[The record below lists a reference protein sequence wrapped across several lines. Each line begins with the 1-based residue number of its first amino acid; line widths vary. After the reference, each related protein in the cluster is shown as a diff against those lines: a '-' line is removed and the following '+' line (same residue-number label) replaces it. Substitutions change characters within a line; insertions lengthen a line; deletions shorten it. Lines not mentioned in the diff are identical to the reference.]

1 MRPRERPAP
10 HIVWQGWP
18 QVQPDL
24 KGGSNMDTLTQGA
37 DKLELRLRG
46 LDIALLL
53 LRAMIGV
60 VFIAHGSQKLFGAF
74 GGGLEKAAKVMTG
87 FGLEPG
93 MVFAFLAGILEFGG
107 GLLLLVG
114 LLTPLAGLIITGLM
128 VVAITVSTGQK
139 GFIAI
144 GGLGYEY
151 NLVLIS
157 IALALIIAGPGRL
170 SFDHQLG
177 LDRAIADRL
186 RRSQEGRGV
195 VGRSSDTMLAR
206 SGVIN
211 ALLAGASG
219 NL

>member
-1 MRPRERPAP
+1 MGNQGYSVSAALGHGGMRPRERPAP
-10 HIVWQGWP
+10 HILWQGWP
-18 QVQPDL
+18 QVQPVQPDL
-24 KGGSNMDTLTQGA
+24 KGGLNMDTLTQGV
-37 DKLELRLRG
+37 DKLGLRLPG

-74 GGGLEKAAKVMTG
+74 GGGGLEKAAKAMTG

-93 MVFAFLAGILEFGG
+93 MFFAFLAGILEFGG

-114 LLTPLAGLIITGLM
+114 LLTPPAGLIITGEM
-128 VVAITVSTGQK
+128 VVAIAVSTGQK
-139 GFIAI
+139 CFIAI

-157 IALALIIAGPGRL
+157 ISLALIIAGPGRL

-177 LDRAIADRL
+177 LDRAITDRL
-186 RRSQEGRGV
+186 RRSQENRGV
-195 VGRSSDTMLAR
+195 VGR
-206 SGVIN
+206 
-211 ALLAGASG
+211 
-219 NL
+219 

>member
-1 MRPRERPAP
+1 
-10 HIVWQGWP
+10 
-18 QVQPDL
+18 
-24 KGGSNMDTLTQGA
+24 MDTVTQGVN
-37 DKLELRLRG
+37 ERVGLRLRG
-46 LDIALLL
+46 LEVALLL

-74 GGGLEKAAKVMTG
+74 GGGGLEKTAKAMTG

-93 MVFAFLAGILEFGG
+93 MFFAVLAGILEFGG

-128 VVAITVSTGQK
+128 VVAIAVSTGQK

-157 IALALIIAGPGRL
+157 IALALVIAGAGRL
-170 SFDHQLG
+170 SLDHQLG

-186 RRSQEGRGV
+186 RRSQENRGV
-195 VGRSSDTMLAR
+195 VGR
-206 SGVIN
+206 
-211 ALLAGASG
+211 
-219 NL
+219 

>member
-1 MRPRERPAP
+1 
-10 HIVWQGWP
+10 
-18 QVQPDL
+18 
-24 KGGSNMDTLTQGA
+24 MDTVTQGVN
-37 DKLELRLRG
+37 KRVGLHLHG

-60 VFIAHGSQKLFGAF
+60 VFIAHGCQKLFGAF
-74 GGGLEKAAKVMTG
+74 GGGGLDKVAKAMTG
-87 FGLEPG
+87 LGLEPG
-93 MVFAFLAGILEFGG
+93 MFFAVLAGILEFGG

-128 VVAITVSTGQK
+128 VVAIVVSTGQK

-157 IALALIIAGPGRL
+157 IALAIIIAGPGRL

-177 LDRAIADRL
+177 LDRAIADHL
-186 RRSQEGRGV
+186 RRSQENRGV
-195 VGRSSDTMLAR
+195 VGR
-206 SGVIN
+206 
-211 ALLAGASG
+211 
-219 NL
+219 

>member
-1 MRPRERPAP
+1 VGNQGYSVSAALGHGDMRPRERPAP
-10 HIVWQGWP
+10 HTVWQGWP
-18 QVQPDL
+18 RVQPVQPDL
-24 KGGSNMDTLTQGA
+24 KGGLNMDTVTPGV
-37 DKLELRLRG
+37 DKLGLRLPG

-60 VFIAHGSQKLFGAF
+60 VFIAHGCQKLFGAF
-74 GGGLEKAAKVMTG
+74 GGGLEKTAKVMTG

-93 MVFAFLAGILEFGG
+93 MLFAFLGGILEFGG

-114 LLTPLAGLIITGLM
+114 LLTPVAGLIITGLM
-128 VVAITVSTGQK
+128 VVAIVVSTGQK

-144 GGLGYEY
+144 SGLGYEY

-157 IALALIIAGPGRL
+157 IAVALVIAGPGRL

-186 RRSQEGRGV
+186 RRSQENRGV
-195 VGRSSDTMLAR
+195 VGR
-206 SGVIN
+206 
-211 ALLAGASG
+211 
-219 NL
+219 